1 MLIRRINI
9 VANHV
14 INSSQIKDSE
24 KKYEQLDF
32 FTDYAKI
39 DKEKLK
45 EQKERNLQHAVI
57 DIKRKYGKNAI
68 LKGINFEE
76 GGTTIERNEQIGGH
90 KE

>member
-1 MLIRRINI
+1 M
-9 VANHV
+9 ANHV

-39 DKEKLK
+39 DKEKDEEKLK